1 MARKPK
7 INDAVIKEAFELS
20 RAGFNDKQLQ
30 ECLCISKSLMYSN
43 LELMDTIKKA
53 RTELR
58 KDISQSLLTNAKDLN
73 NPTVQIFLAKKLRLF
88 DDTFDSMGLKS
99 SDDVLKVTSNLFKAI
114 ADGSISE
121 DKANQLK
128 SILDSYTKAYELN
141 ELENRISQLEETKNQ
156 NFNNDD
162 NLEIE

>member
-7 INDAVIKEAFELS
+7 INDEVIKEAFELS
-20 RAGFNDKQLQ
+20 KSGFNDKQIQ
-30 ECLCISKSLMYSN
+30 QCLSISKSLMYSN
-43 LELMDTIKKA
+43 LELMDTIKEA

-88 DDTFDSMGLKS
+88 DDTFDSITLKS
-99 SDDVLKVTSNLFKAI
+99 SDDVVKVVSKLFTAV
-114 ADGSISE
+114 ADGSISD

-128 SILDSYTKAYELN
+128 SILDTYTKAYELN
-141 ELENRISQLEETKNQ
+141 ELENRISQLEELKQ
-156 NFNNDD
+156 
-162 NLEIE
+162 